1 MSANRTSHA
10 GDPVHRKRTRSGCL
24 PCRSRRR
31 KCDGA
36 LPRCRNCEQR
46 GCSCQWGLK
55 ASFHPSR
62 SLRLSSC
69 EIVALAVIEKRRV
82 QKSRQPRG
90 SPTIID
96 ETGQILRG
104 YNVLGSGASLSHSNN
119 DHADLK
125 QRESRLGSCSIPS
138 SPRLYNGHDT
148 GTPDI
153 PYEELYH
160 SKSDDT
166 HRLTGTTL
174 SVADLFAPN
183 LRTFGLSPLSNP
195 IRNRSYRETSPS
207 WRRGH
212 IAPSTRSRSTSKLI
226 PDPEPPLPV
235 SNAEKL
241 RLVSAY
247 MQETGTWC
255 ETTDSD
261 MHFTVRSL
269 HDIMGS
275 PAFVGA
281 AMALASRQLDYL
293 EGCERQVTLELYQY
307 TIQLLLRQNTAAP
320 DPSVLA
326 ACTLLCVYEMMASE
340 VHEWRRHLK
349 GCAGLL
355 QAQKWN
361 GSSPGIIKSCFWAF
375 ARIDI
380 WAAFITQNTTLIP
393 TDFWLDDTSCKSVR
407 TTGSIDDYCNLAIL
421 TFAKIVNLLALR
433 SHRENE
439 CYNSASATSLLS
451 LWDELQEWYQQ
462 RPPDV
467 YPLLRDPCSSGK
479 VFPTII
485 FSRASSICGNTF
497 YHTGCI
503 LLLRTGVVTTGT
515 PRSCS
520 RDKVCGLP

>member
-1 MSANRTSHA
+1 
-10 GDPVHRKRTRSGCL
+10 
-24 PCRSRRR
+24 
-31 KCDGA
+31 
-36 LPRCRNCEQR
+36 
-46 GCSCQWGLK
+46 
-55 ASFHPSR
+55 
-62 SLRLSSC
+62 
-69 EIVALAVIEKRRV
+69 
-82 QKSRQPRG
+82 
-90 SPTIID
+90 
-96 ETGQILRG
+96 
-104 YNVLGSGASLSHSNN
+104 
-119 DHADLK
+119 
-125 QRESRLGSCSIPS
+125 
-138 SPRLYNGHDT
+138 
-148 GTPDI
+148 
-153 PYEELYH
+153 
-160 SKSDDT
+160 
-166 HRLTGTTL
+166 
-174 SVADLFAPN
+174 
-183 LRTFGLSPLSNP
+183 
-195 IRNRSYRETSPS
+195 
-207 WRRGH
+207 
-212 IAPSTRSRSTSKLI
+212 
-226 PDPEPPLPV
+226 
-235 SNAEKL
+235 
-241 RLVSAY
+241 

-349 GCAGLL
+349 VSLYLRDITPLKPYSQSIFRAVLVSCRPRSGTDLPRE
-355 QAQKWN
+355 
-361 GSSPGIIKSCFWAF
+361 SSSHVSGHLHESVGEGPTPGNSVRIKGTEDEIIV
-375 ARIDI
+375 DI

-439 CYNSASATSLLS
+439 CYSSASATSLLS

-485 FSRASSICGNTF
+485 FSRASSSKSTRHPIIALRAYSCLASMREHLLPYWVHIASSDRRSHNRDSTLLFKRQGMWLA
-497 YHTGCI
+497 I
-503 LLLRTGVVTTGT
+503 MLLRVDVFGQDKLTYSSSFFRKTLFGT
-515 PRSCS
+515 RASLPGSLCQTYHSKHASSRS
-520 RDKVCGLP
+520 